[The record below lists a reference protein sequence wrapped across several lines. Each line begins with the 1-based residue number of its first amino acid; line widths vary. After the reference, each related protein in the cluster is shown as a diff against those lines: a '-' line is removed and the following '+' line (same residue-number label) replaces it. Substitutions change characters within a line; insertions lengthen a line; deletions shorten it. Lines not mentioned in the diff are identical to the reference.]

1 MIAAL
6 LLTVTMFAGQAA
18 KAEAPMLPDT
28 PQGKAVQTWVKAFN
42 SGDEKTFLKAQEDLM
57 SPTVLGKRSPE
68 ERAKLFQR
76 MKGDFGTMKIEKVL
90 KATAQQI
97 KIQVPTQDGAT
108 GTFTFDF
115 EEKAP
120 FKIVGI
126 GIDVQSG
133 GL

>member
-6 LLTVTMFAGQAA
+6 LLTVTMFTGQAA